1 MDSLTLETKKSIM
14 ADFFCKAGGSRLL
27 EWLEQAGFYEAP
39 ASVKHRNTYAGSLFD
54 HSLQVTYDLIQLTEK
69 LDLKWER
76 EESPA
81 VVGMLHDVCKM
92 EDYVFEPEEVGVCLD
107 GTPVY
112 GEPRAQWRKRQ
123 LWHDHGDK
131 SLIMLMGHIDLTE
144 EEKACI
150 RYHMGAFTSKE
161 EWEYYTEAV
170 RKYPN
175 VLYTHTADMLAAHVK
190 GV

>member
-1 MDSLTLETKKSIM
+1 MESLTLETKKSIM
-14 ADFFCKAGGSRLL
+14 EDFFCKAGGSRLL

-39 ASVKHRNTYAGSLFD
+39 ASMKHRNTYPGSLFD

-92 EDYVFEPEEVGVCLD
+92 ENYVFEPEKVGVLLD
-107 GTPVY
+107 GTPIY
-112 GEPRAQWRKRQ
+112 GEPRAQWRKGQR
-123 LWHDHGDK
+123 WHGHGDK

-161 EWEYYTEAV
+161 EWEYYTDAV

>member
-14 ADFFCKAGGSRLL
+14 EDFFCRIDGSRLL
-27 EWLEQAGFYEAP
+27 DWLEQAGFYKAP
-39 ASVKHRNTYAGSLFD
+39 ASRGHHGAYVGALFD
-54 HSLQVTYDLIQLTEK
+54 HSLQVTYELIQFTEK

-92 EDYVFEPEEVGVCLD
+92 EDYILKREIIEVKESETIYGD
-107 GTPVY
+107 GFWADWNKE
-112 GEPRAQWRKRQ
+112 G
-123 LWHDHGDK
+123 LWCGHGDK

-150 RYHMGAFTSKE
+150 RYHMGAFANKE
-161 EWEYYTEAV
+161 EWEYYTRAV
-170 RKYPN
+170 KKYPN